1 MQRQPILTDRDLSLF
16 ELKTRFV
23 RNYLTFAG
31 KNSKDFLLYISGPG
45 VYDSP
50 EADVELTSVPGKNG
64 DIIRENAKGG
74 QRRFKNMDITYD
86 AFFFD
91 SLPARTA
98 AVKSWLLSPVGY
110 QVLHDTYDPDFFRM
124 AFCKDAVSFETKGK
138 KGASMELTF
147 HCQPQRWSVEGQKKV
162 KLLRPGVIR
171 NPYEFPSKPI
181 LRAYGS
187 GEAKLYVGTELITIN
202 AMEGYVDLNCE
213 THNAY
218 NASGFC
224 NDTIKSEDFP
234 ELLPGRNSISWTGGI
249 RCVEVTPR
257 WWTL

>member
-1 MQRQPILTDRDLSLF
+1 MQRQPILTDRDLSIF
-16 ELKTRFV
+16 QLKTRFV

-64 DIIRENAKGG
+64 DIIRENAKSG

-110 QVLHDTYDPDFFRM
+110 QVLHDTYDRISSGWPSVKTR
-124 AFCKDAVSFETKGK
+124 CPLKQKEK
-138 KGASMELTF
+138 KARAWSLPSTASPRDGAS
-147 HCQPQRWSVEGQKKV
+147 RD
-162 KLLRPGVIR
+162 RR
-171 NPYEFPSKPI
+171 
-181 LRAYGS
+181 R
-187 GEAKLYVGTELITIN
+187 
-202 AMEGYVDLNCE
+202 
-213 THNAY
+213 
-218 NASGFC
+218 
-224 NDTIKSEDFP
+224 
-234 ELLPGRNSISWTGGI
+234 
-249 RCVEVTPR
+249 
-257 WWTL
+257 

>member
-1 MQRQPILTDRDLSLF
+1 MQRQPILSERDMSVF
-16 ELKTRFV
+16 ELKTRYV
-23 RNYLTFAG
+23 RNYLAYAG
-31 KNSKDFLLYISGPG
+31 KSSKDFLLYISGPA

-64 DIIRENAKGG
+64 DIIRENAKSG
-74 QRRFKNMDITYD
+74 QRRFKNLDISYS

-91 SLPARTA
+91 GLPAKTA

-124 AFCKDAVSFETKGK
+124 AICKDALAFDVKGK
-138 KGASMELTF
+138 KGASMELKF
-147 HCQPQRWSVEGQKKV
+147 HCQPQRWSVEGQRKI
-162 KLLRPGVIR
+162 RMERSGVIR
-171 NPYEFPSKPI
+171 NPYAFPSKPI
-181 LRAYGS
+181 IRVYGS
-187 GEAKLYVGTELITIN
+187 GEGKLYVGTELITIN
-202 AMEGYVDLNCE
+202 SIDSYVDLNCE

-224 NDTIKSEDFP
+224 NDTISSDDFP
-234 ELLPGRNSISWTGGI
+234 EFAPGKNNISWSGGI
-249 RCVEVTPR
+249 DYLEITPR

>member
-86 AFFFD
+86 AFF
-91 SLPARTA
+91 ST
-98 AVKSWLLSPVGY
+98 
-110 QVLHDTYDPDFFRM
+110 
-124 AFCKDAVSFETKGK
+124 VSR
-138 KGASMELTF
+138 
-147 HCQPQRWSVEGQKKV
+147 HV
-162 KLLRPGVIR
+162 
-171 NPYEFPSKPI
+171 
-181 LRAYGS
+181 
-187 GEAKLYVGTELITIN
+187 
-202 AMEGYVDLNCE
+202 
-213 THNAY
+213 
-218 NASGFC
+218 
-224 NDTIKSEDFP
+224 
-234 ELLPGRNSISWTGGI
+234 
-249 RCVEVTPR
+249 PR
-257 WWTL
+257 R

>member
-138 KGASMELTF
+138 KVRAWSLPSIASPRDGASKD
-147 HCQPQRWSVEGQKKV
+147 RKK
-162 KLLRPGVIR
+162 
-171 NPYEFPSKPI
+171 
-181 LRAYGS
+181 
-187 GEAKLYVGTELITIN
+187 
-202 AMEGYVDLNCE
+202 
-213 THNAY
+213 
-218 NASGFC
+218 
-224 NDTIKSEDFP
+224 
-234 ELLPGRNSISWTGGI
+234 
-249 RCVEVTPR
+249 
-257 WWTL
+257 

>member
-1 MQRQPILTDRDLSLF
+1 MQRQPILSERDLSVF

-23 RNYLTFAG
+23 RNYLAFAG

-50 EADVELTSVPGKNG
+50 EVDMELTSVPGKNG
-64 DIIRENAKGG
+64 DVIRENAKSG
-74 QRRFKNMDITYD
+74 QRRFKNIDITYS

-91 SLPARTA
+91 ALPARTA

-124 AFCKDAVSFETKGK
+124 ATCKEALAFDVKGK
-138 KGASMELTF
+138 KGASMELKF
-147 HCQPQRWSVEGQKKV
+147 HCQPQRWSVEGQRKV
-162 KLLRPGVIR
+162 RMEHPGAIR
-171 NPYEFPSKPI
+171 NPYAFPSRPLI
-181 LRAYGS
+181 RAYGS
-187 GEAKLYVGTELITIN
+187 GEAKLYVGSELITIN
-202 AMEGYVDLNCE
+202 SIDGYVDLNCE

-224 NDTIKSEDFP
+224 NDTVKSNDFP
-234 ELLPGRNSISWTGGI
+234 EFAPGRNNISWTGGI
-249 RCVEVTPR
+249 EYLEIRPR

>member
-1 MQRQPILTDRDLSLF
+1 MQRQPVLSERDMSIF
-16 ELKTRFV
+16 ERKTRLV
-23 RNYLTFAG
+23 RNYLAFAG

-50 EADVELTSVPGKNG
+50 EVDMELTSVPGKNG
-64 DIIRENAKGG
+64 DVIRENAKSG
-74 QRRFKNMDITYD
+74 QRRFKNIDITYS

-91 SLPARTA
+91 ALPARTA

-124 AFCKDAVSFETKGK
+124 ATCKEALAFDVKGK
-138 KGASMELTF
+138 KGASMELKF
-147 HCQPQRWSVEGQKKV
+147 HCQPQRWSVEGQRKV
-162 KLLRPGVIR
+162 RMEHPGAIR
-171 NPYEFPSKPI
+171 NPYAFPSRLLI
-181 LRAYGS
+181 RAYGS
-187 GEAKLYVGTELITIN
+187 GEAKLYVGSELITIN
-202 AMEGYVDLNCE
+202 SIDGYVDLNCE

-224 NDTIKSEDFP
+224 NDTVKSNDFP
-234 ELLPGRNSISWTGGI
+234 EFAPGRNNISWTGGI
-249 RCVEVTPR
+249 EYLEIRPR